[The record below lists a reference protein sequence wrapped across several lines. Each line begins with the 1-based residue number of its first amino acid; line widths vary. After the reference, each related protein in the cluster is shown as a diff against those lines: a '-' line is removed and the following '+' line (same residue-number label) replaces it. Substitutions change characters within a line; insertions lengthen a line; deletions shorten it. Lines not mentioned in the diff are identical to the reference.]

1 MMLKK
6 NYKFFFLIFI
16 SLVIFYRSPY
26 IFTNGR
32 FFSLDLT
39 YHLKISSLNFIES
52 ILFVDFSARYLNLIS
67 NISSIIS
74 SRFFELS
81 SSQYVAVYL
90 SFVIYILI
98 IYLIL
103 FKPSYYFTR
112 NYQRYLFA
120 ILFIVCPVMSFEIW
134 LNAINLQVY
143 LGLLT
148 LILFFIIPETNS
160 EKYIYLL
167 LILISGLSGIYACA
181 LLPLYIFK
189 FLIDKNKYNASCC
202 LLLFFCCCV
211 QIYIIYLS
219 FSYIEIFPGKRNSSL
234 SFAFQKYEVISY
246 IYNIFVRAFFGS
258 TFPKSILSLIGLDL
272 KTVLTS
278 DQIKN
283 NLFYLSIIL
292 LIISLIALF
301 FLTRFLNKH
310 KDKTVYYLVFAFL
323 ILSFVI
329 IFGGVSD
336 SLHGRYSSLNG
347 IILILICLKLFEIFK
362 SKFLKSTFLL
372 LIISSIFFG
381 ILDFRL
387 KKYIYY
393 LDCIECPNWNEEVK
407 KYNLDKNYQLNAWP
421 YHINR

>member
-1 MMLKK
+1 MLKK

-32 FFSLDLT
+32 FYSLDLI
-39 YHLKISSLNFIES
+39 YHLKLSSLNFIES
-52 ILFVDFSARYLNLIS
+52 ILFIDFSARYINLIS

-90 SFVIYILI
+90 SFLIYILI

-103 FKPSYYFTR
+103 FKPSLYFTR

-120 ILFIVCPVMSFEIW
+120 ILFVVCPVMSFEIW

-148 LILFFIIPETNS
+148 LILFFIIPESNN
-160 EKYIYLL
+160 EKYIYFL

-189 FLIDKNKYNASCC
+189 FLTDKNKYNATCC
-202 LLLFFCCCV
+202 LILFFCCCV

-219 FSYIEIFPGKRNSSL
+219 FSYVEILIGRNSSL
-234 SFAFQKYEVISY
+234 GFTFTKYEAISY
-246 IYNIFVRAFFGS
+246 TYNVFVRAFFGS

-272 KTVLTS
+272 KTVLTTNE
-278 DQIKN
+278 IKN
-283 NLFYLSIIL
+283 NLFYLFIIL
-292 LIISLIALF
+292 LVICLIALL
-301 FLTRFLNKH
+301 FLTRFLNIH
-310 KDKTVYYLVFAFL
+310 KDKVVYYLVFAFL
-323 ILSFVI
+323 IISFVV
-329 IFGGVSD
+329 IFGGLSD
-336 SLHGRYSSLNG
+336 SLHGRYSSING
-347 IILILICLKLFEIFK
+347 IILILICLKLFETFK
-362 SKFLKSTFLL
+362 SNFLKSIFLL
-372 LIISSIFFG
+372 LILSSIFFG

-387 KKYIYY
+387 KEYIYY
-393 LDCIECPNWNEEVK
+393 LDCIECPNWNEEVR